1 MSGGERRQSTQQRRR
16 HREAKR
22 LAVSAGWNFDALPTV
37 AFANYREQRIN
48 QMHFKGWTTDVR
60 LSAVGGV
67 LLIIALIIYGARTFQ
82 KPEDL
87 PNWLPWVFW
96 ASWIGGFSFNLAGAI
111 MRAHAAR
118 ARR

>member
-1 MSGGERRQSTQQRRR
+1 
-16 HREAKR
+16 
-22 LAVSAGWNFDALPTV
+22 
-37 AFANYREQRIN
+37 
-48 QMHFKGWTTDVR
+48 MHFKDWTTDVR
-60 LSAVGGV
+60 LLAVGGV

-96 ASWIGGFSFNLAGAI
+96 ASWIGGLLFNLAGAF